1 MARRETRCT
10 LTIAP
15 SQTTKR
21 AARAAE
27 GPAAFRRLAGAPQR
41 ALTHVC
47 KHGGGPDDEGLNSPP
62 ATEDGFRRD
71 RHPAGAISVGRKT
84 QGRGRRAQR
93 ASWSGPDPDLPAS
106 RKPQAASRKHRVAT
120 AQARSA
126 SAIDNAAV
134 TDPQTIAVIDFE
146 TTGMSP
152 AQGARATEVAAV
164 LVRDGRIVGR
174 FASLMRSGAW
184 VPPFIQQLTG
194 ISNRM
199 LASAPPSAEVMQ
211 QVSDFTAGC
220 GVVAHN
226 AAFDRGFWQHERAM
240 AGCGSA
246 GDAGH
251 GDPGDRADGP
261 RNPPPLDDSF
271 ACTLLLSRR
280 LFPEVPNHRLGTLAQ
295 WHGIVP
301 TGRAHRALADA
312 EVTAELWLR
321 IVGQVQRRY
330 AATVP
335 FGLLRALQRTPRAGL
350 ERCVQRYFA
359 GLPADTSAAAPRAAQ
374 PA

>member
-1 MARRETRCT
+1 
-10 LTIAP
+10 
-15 SQTTKR
+15 
-21 AARAAE
+21 
-27 GPAAFRRLAGAPQR
+27 
-41 ALTHVC
+41 
-47 KHGGGPDDEGLNSPP
+47 
-62 ATEDGFRRD
+62 
-71 RHPAGAISVGRKT
+71 
-84 QGRGRRAQR
+84 
-93 ASWSGPDPDLPAS
+93 
-106 RKPQAASRKHRVAT
+106 
-120 AQARSA
+120 
-126 SAIDNAAV
+126 
-134 TDPQTIAVIDFE
+134 
-146 TTGMSP
+146 MSP
-152 AQGARATEVAAV
+152 TQGARATEVAAV

-184 VPPFIQQLTG
+184 VPPFIEQLTG

-211 QVSDFTAGC
+211 QVSAFTAGC

-226 AAFDRGFWQHERAM
+226 ASFDRGFWQHELAL
-240 AGCGSA
+240 AGCEPGGEDGNDGQANAASA
-246 GDAGH
+246 
-251 GDPGDRADGP
+251 
-261 RNPPPLDDSF
+261 PPLDDSF

-330 AATVP
+330 AASVPGLP

-350 ERCVQRYFA
+350 QRCVDRYFA
-359 GLPADTSAAAPRAAQ
+359 DQPAAVADAAQ

>member
-1 MARRETRCT
+1 MESASHPLASPSLQTAECRLLKNGNDSSEPSADDPRGATGCPHGCVT
-10 LTIAP
+10 KAQAP
-15 SQTTKR
+15 
-21 AARAAE
+21 
-27 GPAAFRRLAGAPQR
+27 
-41 ALTHVC
+41 C
-47 KHGGGPDDEGLNSPP
+47 
-62 ATEDGFRRD
+62 
-71 RHPAGAISVGRKT
+71 
-84 QGRGRRAQR
+84 
-93 ASWSGPDPDLPAS
+93 
-106 RKPQAASRKHRVAT
+106 RVA
-120 AQARSA
+120 A
-126 SAIDNAAV
+126 DNPAV
-134 TDPQTIAVIDFE
+134 NDPQTIAVIDFE
-146 TTGMSP
+146 TTGISP

-184 VPPFIQQLTG
+184 VPPFIEQLTG

-199 LASAPPSAEVMQ
+199 LAAAPPSAEVMQ
-211 QVSDFTAGC
+211 QVSAFTAGC

-226 AAFDRGFWQHERAM
+226 AAFDRSFWQHELAM

-251 GDPGDRADGP
+251 DGHSLHS
-261 RNPPPLDDSF
+261 PPLPLDDSF

-280 LFPEVPNHRLGTLAQ
+280 LFPELPNHRLGTLVQ

-321 IVGQVQRRY
+321 IVAQVQRRY

-335 FGLLRALQRTPRAGL
+335 FGLLRALQRSPRGGL

-359 GLPADTSAAAPRAAQ
+359 GLPAGLPVPTPAAAAGAAL

>member
-1 MARRETRCT
+1 
-10 LTIAP
+10 
-15 SQTTKR
+15 
-21 AARAAE
+21 
-27 GPAAFRRLAGAPQR
+27 
-41 ALTHVC
+41 
-47 KHGGGPDDEGLNSPP
+47 
-62 ATEDGFRRD
+62 
-71 RHPAGAISVGRKT
+71 
-84 QGRGRRAQR
+84 
-93 ASWSGPDPDLPAS
+93 
-106 RKPQAASRKHRVAT
+106 
-120 AQARSA
+120 
-126 SAIDNAAV
+126 
-134 TDPQTIAVIDFE
+134 
-146 TTGMSP
+146 MSP

-184 VPPFIQQLTG
+184 VPPFIEQLTG

-211 QVSDFTAGC
+211 QVSALTAGC

-226 AAFDRGFWQHERAM
+226 ASFDRSFWQHELAL
-240 AGCGSA
+240 AGCEPCCE
-246 GDAGH
+246 
-251 GDPGDRADGP
+251 PGDDDGNDGQAKP
-261 RNPPPLDDSF
+261 AQALPLDDSF

-321 IVGQVQRRY
+321 IVDQVQRRY
-330 AATVP
+330 AASVP

-350 ERCVQRYFA
+350 QRCVDRYFA
-359 GLPADTSAAAPRAAQ
+359 DQPAATPAAATRTAQ
-374 PA
+374 LA

>member
-1 MARRETRCT
+1 MN
-10 LTIAP
+10 
-15 SQTTKR
+15 TKAWPR
-21 AARAAE
+21 
-27 GPAAFRRLAGAPQR
+27 
-41 ALTHVC
+41 
-47 KHGGGPDDEGLNSPP
+47 
-62 ATEDGFRRD
+62 
-71 RHPAGAISVGRKT
+71 I
-84 QGRGRRAQR
+84 GRRVT
-93 ASWSGPDPDLPAS
+93 
-106 RKPQAASRKHRVAT
+106 K
-120 AQARSA
+120 AQAHPGSH
-126 SAIDNAAV
+126 IDNAPV

-184 VPPFIQQLTG
+184 VPPFIEQLTG

-199 LASAPPSAEVMQ
+199 LASAPPSSEVMQ
-211 QVSDFTAGC
+211 QVSAFTAGC

-226 AAFDRGFWQHERAM
+226 ASFDRGFWQHELAL
-240 AGCGSA
+240 AGCESGCGS
-246 GDAGH
+246 GSDAGRTSSLGENSDGH
-251 GDPGDRADGP
+251 TRPARAL
-261 RNPPPLDDSF
+261 PPDDSF

-312 EVTAELWLR
+312 EVTAALWLR
-321 IVGQVQRRY
+321 IVDQVRRRY
-330 AATVP
+330 AASVP

-350 ERCVQRYFA
+350 QRCVDRYFA
-359 GLPADTSAAAPRAAQ
+359 DQPAPGPTPVPRAAQ